1 MCVFPFTVASSR
13 APVARPAWVP
23 RTSPGAKRA
32 LLVAGMGDAGYPY
45 STVLAVMILRKDS
58 LMLSRDGILI
68 PV

>member
-32 LLVAGMGDAGYPY
+32 LLVAGTGDGDYPC
-45 STVLAVMILRKDS
+45 STVLAVVILSKDS
-58 LMLSRDGILI
+58 LMLGRMEF
-68 PV
+68 